1 MSEGLGALSKAWVTV
16 EASMALGWRL
26 MVLVRQPDCDDWQA
40 TAAGPLD
47 GQVQQMRQTMQGEQI
62 FSGDLSARAT
72 VCTNCGKPVGSEK
85 FCSSCGTPT
94 GQNKCTNCGTELVV
108 TPA

>member
-1 MSEGLGALSKAWVTV
+1 
-16 EASMALGWRL
+16 MAGFTPFTNNYR
-26 MVLVRQPDCDDWQA
+26 A
-40 TAAGPLD
+40 
-47 GQVQQMRQTMQGEQI
+47 

-94 GQNKCTNCGTELVV
+94 GQNKCTNCGTDLAAGAKFCANCGSAVV